1 MHFENKL
8 SFASFLTRFLEYPFG
23 TETILELDPA
33 NPEVFD
39 RLFPVKGLGVC
50 QDACLAVIKK
60 FCRGYQIPPDKKTR
74 NLFRSRLTSPL
85 VTERTLAGLE
95 VFGMIPEDLLN
106 NPHLPLMTFS
116 EIATCGKI
124 SEVYKIQ
131 YKHLARTMFNVH
143 SLVPGFRAVPG
154 FKQG

>member
-116 EIATCGKI
+116 EVAKCGKI
-124 SEVYKIQ
+124 SEVHKIQ
-131 YKHLARTMFNVH
+131 YKHMARTMFNDCTFI
-143 SLVPGFRAVPG
+143 SSWI
-154 FKQG
+154 